1 MFVLNVDL
9 WNEDGSREVNLV
21 RSSTGSPSISSTTP
35 YSYTTLNGG
44 DASMLPYTQ
53 HVLPSTRDAAFNH
66 PQPVGFVQDYH
77 MQTGYGQGESDWSQ
91 VASSPSCL

>member
-9 WNEDGSREVNLV
+9 WNEDGAREVNLV

-44 DASMLPYTQ
+44 DASMMPYTQ
-53 HVLPSTRDAAFNH
+53 HVLPSNRDAAFNP
-66 PQPVGFVQDYH
+66 PQTVGFVQEDYQ
-77 MQTGYGQGESDWSQ
+77 MQPGYGQGESKWADD
-91 VASSPSCL
+91 